1 MPAAF
6 NINTTCII
14 SKQVGFIVLID
25 LPIYM
30 TYKYINTAYELWDV
44 CELYMRIHFRC
55 STNRW
60 LRWMCWATYHTTT
73 RSTKHKCMIHVQRK
87 EQQHASAATAKYA
100 PGRKIKKY
108 FPRKQ
113 FRLNNLSIS
122 SFILS
127 ARVVPCT
134 AEPAQLHS
142 FTQSCSHYIYYIACD
157 VCVCVCDVFLSVC
170 VCFIA
175 HCSTGAVVHDMP
187 ELYVCDCSLCAN
199 LSRIF
204 WHLSMCSSLSS
215 LIRICT
221 FVILSCWNRELQNLV
236 HRRYS

>member
-1 MPAAF
+1 
-6 NINTTCII
+6 
-14 SKQVGFIVLID
+14 
-25 LPIYM
+25 
-30 TYKYINTAYELWDV
+30 
-44 CELYMRIHFRC
+44 
-55 STNRW
+55 
-60 LRWMCWATYHTTT
+60 
-73 RSTKHKCMIHVQRK
+73 MIHVRRK

-127 ARVVPCT
+127 ARVAPCT

-142 FTQSCSHYIYYIACD
+142 FTQSCSHYIYYIACG

-175 HCSTGAVVHDMP
+175 PCSTGAVVHDMP

-204 WHLSMCSSLSS
+204 WHFVYVFESFQPHSDMHICYFKLLKQRAAEFGSS
-215 LIRICT
+215 
-221 FVILSCWNRELQNLV
+221 
-236 HRRYS
+236 